1 MTLYMT
7 VFLLLASL
15 VAQTVK
21 NPPAIEPT
29 WVQSLGWED
38 PLEEGMATTPVFL
51 PGESLWTESHGVAKS
66 HTQLSN

>member
-1 MTLYMT
+1 M
-7 VFLLLASL
+7 ASL

-38 PLEEGMATTPVFL
+38 PLEEGMATTSVSL
-51 PGESLWTESHGVAKS
+51 PGESPWTEEPGGKRVEHD
-66 HTQLSN
+66 